1 MARKELI
8 YQGLDRIN
16 VDIEDTSATSPDYF
30 KVTELKPQFNAG
42 INAFKFKA
50 NLSLFSEGAYV
61 YIEILDS
68 NGDPVYNEAGL
79 DLESKNQ
86 SIIISV
92 YINQDVPPG
101 PARITLCSTLNQSVN
116 GNLLN
121 TSRINLRWST
131 LIYIDPSLPNE
142 TEIVFNSLPVIT
154 VTATTASYN
163 DYGYSGG
170 RKIATAAVNATY
182 NYSNNSP
189 VLFTA
194 SNATIGFDSTS
205 LSTTVQI
212 AFTSMSLAR
221 PLPSGIVTV
230 PTTGPQV
237 YTSTITAFSGSGIA
251 YLATPITFAI
261 DNSKSRYQI
270 ANAAVTASITYEQ
283 PLPLVYSETENTHN
297 VATVFFSNLAPQL
310 GTIAKIRAYT
320 RSTGINEYILL
331 NDLDI
336 TYLELEPGF
345 TVNSATASFVLPTSH
360 RNDRLDLK
368 FEFINPSGIVSK
380 QSIEV
385 LNTLFLGGNTYIGGD
400 DNLLTGSL
408 FVASSTGTG
417 VQITGKNS
425 SAMIASIGYQGFD
438 TAKANNGG
446 QYAGFVLYSGSIQ
459 SILGSSESYS
469 GVGLELVANS
479 ASYFKYTTSGLG
491 MLDIRTNSF
500 FLGNTTGTFI
510 SGSNG
515 NLQISAS
522 NFSIINGN
530 VTASNILLE
539 NISYADF
546 FANKQIVIDSSN
558 ANQFYRYIIP
568 TEFAQA
574 YCILDLSGVQ
584 GPFATGSAA
593 MYVRFYVNPK
603 LPIAAIISPADS
615 GYDGQI
621 IIETYGPAY
630 TSPTYQLT
638 CGAGTDFGENVLF
651 KANYVTEGVLIS
663 NSNDYFYETASIA
676 TQNFPFPD
684 YYWSGSGQVTSTYFS
699 NTSSITPPIGL
710 SVNTLGKKRS
720 YRSRITFETDD
731 WSSYS
736 YNLSIANPAIAYST
750 CPTNYQSMLS
760 CAPGGRYA
768 FAPGDSG
775 WRLQS
780 VTNYGGS
787 VTPWFANSL
796 TVSKSLQAGTLGD
809 AWTGVTFGTNWT
821 NYGVGHQS
829 VQYKKFGDQV
839 YLRGLATSGINSWA
853 TYPTM
858 SVLPAGYKPPAR
870 LIFAQVGNNSAFVR
884 VDIDSNGTVLWTAG
898 GTSPGYISLNGI
910 SFSTLS

>member
-16 VDIEDTSATSPDYF
+16 VDIEDTSATSPNYF

-50 NLSLFSEGAYV
+50 NTSLFSEGARV

-68 NGDPVYNEAGL
+68 NGEPVYNEVGL

-101 PARITLCSTLNQSVN
+101 PARIILCSTLNQSVN

-163 DYGYSGG
+163 NYGYSGG
-170 RKIATAAVNATY
+170 SKIATAAVNATY

-270 ANAAVTASITYEQ
+270 AKAAVTASITYEQ

-297 VATVFFSNLAPQL
+297 IATVFFSNLAPQL

-408 FVASSTGTG
+408 FVASSTSTG

-459 SILGSSESYS
+459 SILDSSESYS
-469 GVGLELVANS
+469 GVGLELIASSGSYFKYGTADGGRLEIKTKEFVFGNS
-479 ASYFKYTTSGLG
+479 ASYLSSSAGNITIHSANFD
-491 MLDIRTNSF
+491 LDRD
-500 FLGNTTGTFI
+500 G
-510 SGSNG
+510 
-515 NLQISAS
+515 A
-522 NFSIINGN
+522 
-530 VTASNILLE
+530 VTASAVYVAKEVAGDGTQVMIDTENAILDATNLARSLYFNPAIYTSSLTGLGTSAFNPIGE
-539 NISYADF
+539 VIFQGLKNETKYTISYQSFLRYLITA
-546 FANKQIVIDSSN
+546 APPGTAVSS
-558 ANQFYRYIIP
+558 IIL
-568 TEFAQA
+568 TSRIYHTA
-574 YCILDLSGVQ
+574 S
-584 GPFATGSAA
+584 GSAGD
-593 MYVRFYVNPK
+593 MTFYDTSWT
-603 LPIAAIISPADS
+603 LADTS
-615 GYDGQI
+615 TSLLSRPNSASAG
-621 IIETYGPAY
+621 Y
-630 TSPTYQLT
+630 TSKTFSEDLAP
-638 CGAGTDFGENVLF
+638 
-651 KANYVTEGVLIS
+651 YVTVS
-663 NSNDYFYETASIA
+663 QA
-676 TQNFPFPD
+676 Q
-684 YYWSGSGQVTSTYFS
+684 SGK
-699 NTSSITPPIGL
+699 L
-710 SVNTLGKKRS
+710 L
-720 YRSRITFETDD
+720 RITF
-731 WSSYS
+731 SG
-736 YNLSIANPAIAYST
+736 SI
-750 CPTNYQSMLS
+750 TNGCTVNSEGEIKNISVIGSRALAS
-760 CAPGGRYA
+760 AWNVA
-768 FAPGDSG
+768 
-775 WRLQS
+775 LTS
-780 VTNYGGS
+780 VTR
-787 VTPWFANSL
+787 TPN
-796 TVSKSLQAGTLGD
+796 
-809 AWTGVTFGTNWT
+809 
-821 NYGVGHQS
+821 
-829 VQYKKFGDQV
+829 QY
-839 YLRGLATSGINSWA
+839 TE
-853 TYPTM
+853 
-858 SVLPAGYKPPAR
+858 
-870 LIFAQVGNNSAFVR
+870 
-884 VDIDSNGTVLWTAG
+884 
-898 GTSPGYISLNGI
+898 
-910 SFSTLS
+910 